1 MGISIRKCW
10 LVMAM
15 LCATSLA
22 TAAETVGVSGSN
34 VRYSTAIE
42 VQVSGKPVRLGLTG
56 AALRKRGIFSIYTV
70 ASYLQESITAKTA
83 EQLAAADGVKLLF
96 LVMERDVSGR
106 DMAEAIQTGIRL
118 NHPADA
124 FGSELTKMAKILGAT
139 EIRKG
144 DQVKLTAVPRVGL
157 RCEVIGKADVLLEN
171 PALARAIWDI
181 YLGRQ
186 NLGESIKA
194 GLTSRL

>member
-1 MGISIRKCW
+1 
-10 LVMAM
+10 
-15 LCATSLA
+15 
-22 TAAETVGVSGSN
+22 
-34 VRYSTAIE
+34 
-42 VQVSGKPVRLGLTG
+42 
-56 AALRKRGIFSIYTV
+56 
-70 ASYLQESITAKTA
+70 
-83 EQLAAADGVKLLF
+83 
-96 LVMERDVSGR
+96 MERDVSGR

-124 FGSELTKMAKILGAT
+124 FGSELTKMAKILGAI

-144 DQVKLTAVPRVGL
+144 DQVKLTALPRVGL